1 LSFARI
7 AAVCCALMKNRE
19 ILEFLSEKQSFS
31 KLYKKYKSLSEKRV
45 KKILTDAAKTSARRG
60 KSAPADN
67 TLTVERPV
75 LKTSGIVECFVD
87 GAAQPN
93 PGPAGAGAVLYK
105 NSVKIAEISE
115 YLGIKTNN
123 QAEYSALILALDK
136 AAKIKAKF
144 SSLRICSDSLLMVN
158 QTNGLWRV
166 KDRDIA
172 VLLSE
177 VKKKIEIIKSKKN
190 ASVSLKHVGREKN
203 RTADALSVLAI
214 KGKN

>member
-1 LSFARI
+1 
-7 AAVCCALMKNRE
+7 MKNRE

-144 SSLRICSDSLLMVN
+144 SSL
-158 QTNGLWRV
+158 TNGLWRV